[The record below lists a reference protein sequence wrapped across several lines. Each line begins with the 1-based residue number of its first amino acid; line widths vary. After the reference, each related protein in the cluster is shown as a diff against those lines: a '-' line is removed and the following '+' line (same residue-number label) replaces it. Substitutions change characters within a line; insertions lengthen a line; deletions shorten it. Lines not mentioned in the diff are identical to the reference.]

1 MTYPV
6 AVVGASMVGSA
17 LACALGLRGI
27 RVALIEA
34 LPSSAESEWANF
46 DVRVSAVTRASQR
59 IFETL
64 GAWAG
69 MASRRV
75 SPYRE
80 MHVWDAVGRG
90 SIHFDSA
97 DIGEP
102 NLGHIIENRV
112 MVAALE
118 QRLAGLQAVDWF
130 RPASILGL
138 ERNPD
143 RVLLSLDGATVE
155 ANLVVGADGARSRV
169 RELSGLTVT
178 GSDYGQEALV
188 ATVKTERWHRET
200 AWQRFLP
207 GGPLAFL
214 PMLDG
219 YSSIVWSAPSERVH
233 ELLAMDT
240 DDFAVVLADA
250 FERRLGAVSWV
261 GPRAAFPLRRQHAEH
276 YVGPRVAL
284 VGDAAHTI
292 HPLAGQGANLG
303 FLDAAAL
310 AEVLSE
316 AITAG
321 KEPGEF
327 RVLRRYERWRKGHN
341 LMTEMLMDGFKQL
354 FGTDSPPVS
363 RVRSLGMNLTDMAGP
378 VKRSLIR
385 LAMGLQGDL
394 PTMAR

>member
-1 MTYPV
+1 
-6 AVVGASMVGSA
+6 MVGSA
-17 LACALGLRGI
+17 LACALAIRGI

-34 LPSSAESEWANF
+34 IPSSLESEWADF
-46 DVRVSAVTRASQR
+46 DLRVSAVTRASQR

-69 MASRRV
+69 MVSRRV

-118 QRLAGLQAVDWF
+118 QRLAGLPAVDWF
-130 RPASILGL
+130 RPASVLGL

-143 RVLLSLDGATVE
+143 RVFLSLDGATIE

-169 RELSGLTVT
+169 RELSDLTVT

-188 ATVKTERWHRET
+188 ATVKTENGHRET

-233 ELLAMDT
+233 ELLAMDS

-250 FERRLGAVSWV
+250 FERRLGAVDWV
-261 GPRAAFPLRRQHAEH
+261 GPRAAFPLRRQHADH

-284 VGDAAHTI
+284 AGDAAHTI

-303 FLDAAAL
+303 LLDAAAL
-310 AEVLSE
+310 AEALVD
-316 AITAG
+316 AIAAG
-321 KEPGEF
+321 KDPGDF

-341 LMTEMLMDGFKQL
+341 LMTEMLMDGFKRL
-354 FGTDSPPVS
+354 FGTDNPPVS
-363 RVRSLGMNLTDMAGP
+363 RVRSLGMNLTDVAGP